1 MTSSNTGAAGSS
13 HPTER
18 GALWRTPFAR
28 RTYAAGALWAAGL
41 VVAWLTGSP
50 DRAGWLAIRLDLAGL
65 LYTAAAVGG
74 GWNFAGAG
82 VRAVRTLKLDMNFL
96 MSAAIVGAI
105 LIGEPFEA
113 ATLAFLFSLAELLE
127 RYAVDRGRQSIARL
141 VELAPEQADRL
152 RSDGSIEKVSVVEL
166 RPGDRVRIRPGDKI
180 PADGRVVAGSSA
192 VNEATIT
199 GESLPRQKE
208 IGDPVFAAT
217 LNTEGALDVAV
228 TADAAH
234 SALARIIQLV
244 RGAEARRAPIERF
257 VQRFARVYTP
267 TVTGGAI
274 LVMLV
279 PPLVLGASGLEW
291 FVRGLTLL
299 VIACPCALVIATPVT
314 VVSALTSAAR
324 HGVLIK
330 GGEHLEALGG
340 IRALA
345 LDKTGTLTTG
355 SLRVTGFH
363 VADGTPPDVLLER
376 VATVEARSE
385 HPIAQAIVGFV
396 ETRGIGAGAQ
406 VDAFTAVPGRGVRAR
421 LNGLEIMIGTEAFV
435 GPDPATRW
443 KGAEPGAMLIYVRT
457 DDELEGVLTIQ
468 DEVRPEAQAVVA
480 RLHGLG
486 VRPIVMLT
494 GDGPETAQI
503 VGRRIGV
510 DEVRARLLPE
520 DKVRAVQALRE
531 RHGSVAMLGDGVN
544 DAPALAEATVGL
556 AMGAAGSPAT
566 IETADVALMAD
577 DLTKLPYAVRLAR
590 RARRTIRFNIAL
602 ALGLKLV
609 LAVGAVLGLVSLAVA
624 VLVGDMGGSLVVTL
638 NALRLAHTREET

>member
-1 MTSSNTGAAGSS
+1 MTRAS
-13 HPTER
+13 P
-18 GALWRTPFAR
+18 WRTPFAQ
-28 RTYAAGALWAAGL
+28 RTYAAGVLWATG
-41 VVAWLTGSP
+41 VVAAWLTGAP
-50 DRAGWLAIRLDLAGL
+50 DQAGWLAIRLDLAGL
-65 LYTAAAVGG
+65 LYTAGSLVGA
-74 GWNFAGAG
+74 WNFAGAG
-82 VRAVRTLKLDMNFL
+82 LRAVRTLKLDMNFL

-127 RYAVDRGRQSIARL
+127 RFAVDRGRRSIARL

-152 RSDGSIEKVSVVEL
+152 LPDDSVETVPVAEL

-180 PADGRVVAGSSA
+180 PADGRVAAGGSA

-199 GESLPRQKE
+199 GESQPRHKDVD
-208 IGDPVFAAT
+208 DPVFAGS
-217 LNTEGALDVAV
+217 LNTEGALDIEV

-234 SALARIIQLV
+234 STLARIIQLV
-244 RGAEARRAPIERF
+244 REAEARRAPIERF

-267 TVTGGAI
+267 LVTAGAV
-274 LVMLV
+274 LVMAV
-279 PPLVLGASGLEW
+279 PPLVFGASGLEW

-330 GGEHLEALGG
+330 GGEHLEALGSV
-340 IRALA
+340 RALA
-345 LDKTGTLTTG
+345 VDKTGTLTMG
-355 SLRVTGFH
+355 RLRVTGFH
-363 VADGTPPDVLLER
+363 AAGGTAPLVLLQR

-385 HPIAQAIVGFV
+385 HPIAQAIVRFA
-396 ETRGIGAGAQ
+396 EERGIRAHAQ
-406 VDAFTAVPGRGVRAR
+406 VDDFTALPGRGVRAKM
-421 LNGLEIMIGTEAFV
+421 NGHDILVGTETFV
-435 GPDPATRW
+435 GPGPAARW
-443 KGAEPGAMLIYVRT
+443 KGAEPGTMLIYLRT
-457 DDELEGVLTIQ
+457 DDGLEGVFTIQ

-480 RLHGLG
+480 WLHGFG

-494 GDGPETAQI
+494 GDGPETAQM
-503 VGRRIGV
+503 VGRLIGV

-520 DKVRAVQALRE
+520 DKVHAVRALRE
-531 RHGSVAMLGDGVN
+531 IHGTVAMLGDGVN

-609 LAVGAVLGLVSLAVA
+609 LAIGAVMGVVSLAVA
-624 VLVGDMGGSLVVTL
+624 VLVGDMGGSLAVTV
-638 NALRLAHTREET
+638 NSLRLSRTGSDS

>member
-1 MTSSNTGAAGSS
+1 MT
-13 HPTER
+13 P
-18 GALWRTPFAR
+18 WRTPFAR
-28 RTYAAGALWAAGL
+28 RTYAAGVVWAAAL
-41 VVAWLTGSP
+41 LTAWLTQAP
-50 DRAGWLAIRLDLAGL
+50 DQPGWLAIRLDVAGL
-65 LYTAAAVGG
+65 LYTAAALVG

-82 VRAVRTLKLDMNFL
+82 VRALRSLKLDMNFL

-113 ATLAFLFSLAELLE
+113 GTLAFLFSLAELLE
-127 RYAVDRGRQSIARL
+127 RFAVDRGRRSIARL

-152 RSDGSIEKVSVVEL
+152 RSDGSIETVPAAEL
-166 RPGDRVRIRPGDKI
+166 RLGDRVRIRPGDKI

-199 GESLPRQKE
+199 GESLPARKE
-208 IGDPVFAAT
+208 PGDSVFAGT
-217 LNTEGALDVAV
+217 LNTEGALDVEVA
-228 TADAAH
+228 TDAAH
-234 SALARIIQLV
+234 STLARIIQLV
-244 RGAEARRAPIERF
+244 REAEARRAPIERF

-267 TVTGGAI
+267 IVTAGAV
-274 LVMLV
+274 LVMVV
-279 PPLVLGASGLEW
+279 PPLVLGAGGLDW

-330 GGEHLEALGG
+330 GGEYLEALGG

-345 LDKTGTLTTG
+345 VDKTGTLTTG
-355 SLRVTGFH
+355 TLRVSGFH
-363 VADGTPPDVLLER
+363 MTDSAAEAVLLQR

-385 HPIAQAIVGFV
+385 HPIAQAIVRFA
-396 ETRGIGAGAQ
+396 EARGIRPGAQ

-421 LNGLEIMIGTEAFV
+421 LGGLEILVGTETFV
-435 GPDPATRW
+435 GHDPAAGW
-443 KGAEPGAMLIYVRT
+443 KGAEPGTILIYVRAS
-457 DDELEGVLTIQ
+457 DGLEGVFTIQ
-468 DEVRPEAQAVVA
+468 DEVRPEARAVVA
-480 RLHGLG
+480 RLHALSL
-486 VRPIVMLT
+486 RPIVMLT
-494 GDGPETAQI
+494 GDGAETAEM
-503 VGRRIGV
+503 VGRQIGV
-510 DEVRARLLPE
+510 DEVCSRLLPE
-520 DKVRAVQALRE
+520 DKVRAVRTLIE
-531 RHGSVAMLGDGVN
+531 LHGNVAMLGDGVN

-590 RARRTIRFNIAL
+590 RARRTIRFNLSL

-609 LAVGAVLGLVSLAVA
+609 LAVGAVLGVVSLAVA
-624 VLVGDMGGSLVVTL
+624 VLVGDMGGSLAVTV
-638 NALRLAHTREET
+638 NALRIARMRE

>member
-1 MTSSNTGAAGSS
+1 
-13 HPTER
+13 
-18 GALWRTPFAR
+18 
-28 RTYAAGALWAAGL
+28 
-41 VVAWLTGSP
+41 
-50 DRAGWLAIRLDLAGL
+50 
-65 LYTAAAVGG
+65 
-74 GWNFAGAG
+74 
-82 VRAVRTLKLDMNFL
+82 

-127 RYAVDRGRQSIARL
+127 RFAVDRGRQSIARL

-152 RSDGSIEKVSVVEL
+152 RPDDSVETVPVAEL
-166 RPGDRVRIRPGDKI
+166 RLGDRVRIRPGDKI

-217 LNTEGALDVAV
+217 LNIEGALDIEV

-234 SALARIIQLV
+234 STLARIIQLV
-244 RGAEARRAPIERF
+244 REGEARRAPIERF

-267 TVTGGAI
+267 IVTGGAVLI
-274 LVMLV
+274 MLV
-279 PPLVLGASGLEW
+279 PPLVFGASGLEW

-340 IRALA
+340 VRALA
-345 LDKTGTLTTG
+345 VDKTGTLTTG
-355 SLRVTGFH
+355 TLRVTGFE
-363 VADGTPPDVLLER
+363 VTDGAAESVLLQR

-385 HPIAQAIVGFV
+385 HPIAQAIVRFA
-396 ETRGIGAGAQ
+396 EERGIPSGAQ

-421 LNGLEIMIGTEAFV
+421 LDGQEILVGTETFV
-435 GPDPATRW
+435 GPDPAARS
-443 KGAEPGAMLIYVRT
+443 KGSEPGTMLIYVRT
-457 DDELEGVLTIQ
+457 GDGLEGVFTIQ

-480 RLHGLG
+480 RLHALA
-486 VRPIVMLT
+486 VRPVVMLT
-494 GDGPETAQI
+494 GDGAETAEM

-520 DKVRAVQALRE
+520 DKVNAVRALRE
-531 RHGSVAMLGDGVN
+531 LHGSVAMLGDGVN

-602 ALGLKLV
+602 AIGLKLV
-609 LAVGAVLGLVSLAVA
+609 LAVGAVLGIASLAIA
-624 VLVGDMGGSLVVTL
+624 VLVGDMGGSLVVTV
-638 NALRLAHTREET
+638 NALRLARMRE